1 MELMKKLE
9 KIEVIDESKEK
20 SDFNLLIDELKVVND
35 YLKQDNMCKE
45 RVISDIREN
54 LRFSEE
60 EHKKE
65 RNILNNKNNELTSKV
80 LEQNDKILDL
90 ESLFKKTTSPDD

>member
-9 KIEVIDESKEK
+9 KSEEIDVSKEK
-20 SDFNLLIDELKVVND
+20 SDVNLLIDEMKVVND

-45 RVISDIREN
+45 RIISDIREN

-60 EHKKE
+60 ENKNE
-65 RNILNNKNNELTSKV
+65 RNILNNKNNELTSKI
-80 LEQNDKILDL
+80 LEQNDKIIDL
-90 ESLFKKTTSPDD
+90 ESIFKKTTSPDD